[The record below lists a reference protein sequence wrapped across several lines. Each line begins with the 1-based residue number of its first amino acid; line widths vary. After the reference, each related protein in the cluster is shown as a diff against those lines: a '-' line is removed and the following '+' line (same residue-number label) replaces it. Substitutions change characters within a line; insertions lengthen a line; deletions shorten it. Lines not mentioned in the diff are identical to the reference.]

1 MAADK
6 IIPLYSGDTLTLKKP
21 HPCGCADFRVIRAGS
36 DVRIVCLGC
45 GRDMTLP
52 REKLE
57 RAIKKRSPGENSGAR

>member
-1 MAADK
+1 MAKDR
-6 IIPLYSGDTLTLKKP
+6 IIPLCPGDTLKLKKP
-21 HPCGCADFRVIRAGS
+21 HPCGCADFRVFRAGS

-57 RAIKKRSPGENSGAR
+57 HAVKKRSPAQTDDR